1 MTLSLKRTDY
11 ALDIGAARVRAFEAG
26 KGVVLDVP
34 VEDLVDVYKEQI
46 GTFTKRPRGS
56 PEFRNCILSSR
67 RWRLRLVAADR

>member
-34 VEDLVDVYKEQI
+34 VEDLVDVSSIRDRGERLTAVCRAALVRI
-46 GTFTKRPRGS
+46 GARGRFVS
-56 PEFRNCILSSR
+56 CVS
-67 RWRLRLVAADR
+67 

>member
-34 VEDLVDVYKEQI
+34 VEDLADV
-46 GTFTKRPRGS
+46 
-56 PEFRNCILSSR
+56 SSIR
-67 RWRLRLVAADR
+67 DRAGRHSFPLGPAAVPSVA